1 MSSRA
6 RRITNPGAVVAFPW
20 KKMAGGSSH
29 DEEQQQAQSQSAAF
43 QAQLEAVDREAH
55 ARGYDE
61 GEKAGARAAAQQ
73 TELLLRQLTQSLQD
87 VVKSR
92 AEMIQRTERQMVELA
107 LTLARRVVQKEID
120 ADPAQLLAM
129 ARTAIDRL
137 GEDTRITVRLNPVDY
152 AAAGG
157 ENMPQLGTTVT
168 VVADPKVEHGGCRI
182 ESELGMLDAGL
193 DAQIQELGRGLLGDD
208 EQAALSNVA

>member
-20 KKMAGGSSH
+20 KKMGGGSSPH
-29 DEEQQQAQSQSAAF
+29 GEGEAQGLAF
-43 QAQLEAVDREAH
+43 QVQLEAVDREAH

-87 VVKSR
+87 AVKAR
-92 AEMIQRTERQMVELA
+92 TEMIQRTERQMVELA
-107 LTLARRVVQKEID
+107 LTLARRVVQTEID
-120 ADPAQLLAM
+120 ANPAQLLAM

-137 GEDTRITVRLNPVDY
+137 GEDTRIMVRLNPVDY

-157 ENMPQLGTTVT
+157 ENMPQLGTAVT

-182 ESELGMLDAGL
+182 ESDLGTLDAGIH
-193 DAQIQELGRGLLGDD
+193 AQIAELGRGLLGDD
-208 EQAALSNVA
+208 GQPSQLSNVA